1 MLGILVLSISFIILL
16 LLGFPVAIVLVGSTL
31 ITMWVLDIS
40 LATAVPNLV
49 QGVNSYTLLAVPFFI
64 LAGQLMGE
72 GGLSLRLINMAQLF
86 VGMIRGGLAMVNCFT
101 SLLFGNISGSA
112 VADVSSIGS
121 VMIPMMKEKGYDS
134 DYTVAVTAAS
144 SIQGV
149 IMPPSHNM
157 ILYALAAGGVSIS
170 SLFLAGIVPAFIM
183 LIGLMAMSYVI
194 ARKRNYEK
202 GEPVPLKKA
211 PKILLDGFLSLMTGA
226 IILGG
231 IFSGKFTAT
240 ESGAIACLYA
250 FILVFFVYR
259 EIPLSRMGLIM
270 KKTFRTVSMVLFLI
284 AASKAFAFILA
295 YLQIPGMVTDLFL
308 MVSDNPVVIMLIITV
323 LLLVLGAPMDMAPL
337 ILIMTPILY
346 PITVGTLGMDPIHF
360 GIIMILNLGIGLIT
374 PPVGTVLFVGCALGK
389 IPIEKGAKALIP
401 FYLVLVAILLLLTF
415 VPGIVMWLPNKFG

>member
-1 MLGILVLSISFIILL
+1 MLGILALSISFIILL
-16 LLGFPVAIVLVGSTL
+16 LLGFPVALVLAGSTL

-231 IFSGKFTAT
+231 IFSGQFTAT